1 MKLFQCQSCGQFVY
15 FENEQ
20 CEQCGRRLGY
30 VAPSFEVGA
39 LEPADDGTWEA
50 LARPGRRFRFCKNAE
65 AQACNWLL
73 PADSAERYCTA
84 CRHNRTVPDL
94 SDYDNMLAWRKME
107 IAKHRLIYSLMRLG
121 LPLLSR
127 RDDPADGLAFDFLA
141 DPAAPGGPQVM
152 TGHDDGLVTL
162 ALTEADDAVR
172 EQRRHAMH
180 EPYRTLLGH
189 FRHEVGHYY
198 WDRLVRDGGQAEA
211 CRAVFGDDEAD
222 YQAAL
227 RRHYEQGPPDD
238 WQGNYVSAYAT
249 THAWEDFA
257 ETWAHY
263 LHIVDSLETAIAFGV
278 EAHPGAARGPAA
290 ARLPDPY
297 APGDFARLVEA
308 WLPLTV
314 AMNAMNRSMG
324 LSDLYPFVISPPVIR
339 KLSFI
344 HGLVHRPRAKR
355 DAADQ
360 VSSSMAPG

>member
-15 FENEQ
+15 FENER
-20 CEQCGRRLGY
+20 CERCQRCLGY
-30 VAPSFEVGA
+30 VASFFEVSA
-39 LEPADDGTWEA
+39 LEPAGDETWEA
-50 LARPGRRFRFCKNAE
+50 LAHPGQRFRFCVNAE
-65 AQACNWLL
+65 SEACNWLL
-73 PADSAERYCTA
+73 PAENPERYCAA
-84 CRHNRTVPDL
+84 CQHNRTVPDL
-94 SDYDNMLAWRKME
+94 SDRDNVFAWRKIE
-107 IAKHRLIYSLMRLG
+107 VAKHRLIYSLMRLG
-121 LPLLSR
+121 LPLPNR
-127 RDDPADGLAFDFLA
+127 QDDPEKGLIFDFPA
-141 DPAAPGGPQVM
+141 DPVEPGAPQVM
-152 TGHDDGLVTL
+152 TGHNDGVVTL

-198 WDRLVRDGGQAEA
+198 WDRLVRDGGQMEA
-211 CRAVFGDDEAD
+211 CRTMFGDDEAD

-227 RRHYEQGPPDD
+227 QRHYEQGPPAD
-238 WQGNYVSAYAT
+238 WQENYVSAYAT

-263 LHIVDSLETAIAFGV
+263 LHIVDSLETAAAFGV
-278 EAHPGAARGPAA
+278 EVRLGVAREPVMPA
-290 ARLPDPY
+290 LLDPY
-297 APGDFARLVEA
+297 TAGDFARLVEA

-344 HGLVHRPRAKR
+344 HDLVHRPRA
-355 DAADQ
+355 AMEGAD
-360 VSSSMAPG
+360 